1 ASTNGIAS
9 RAASRRPIDDL
20 PEPIMP
26 TSTTERGPSAAIS
39 VASSGVATASSVRA
53 ISGMSRPGLR
63 RGVPQTHRGHN
74 RPCTRIPRRFFTK
87 LHLAENRPQPM
98 PPRFQSW
105 RPATQGTEIPLTD
118 QPNPQP
124 PARRRGR
131 AAAVILGVA
140 LAGGLVG
147 AFATSSFSQGFGPPW
162 HMTVR
167 GPMGFGGPLTTD
179 QIVDRADRMVR
190 HVAIELDATPDQ
202 QQKLEAIVKSAVTD
216 L

>member
-1 ASTNGIAS
+1 
-9 RAASRRPIDDL
+9 
-20 PEPIMP
+20 M
-26 TSTTERGPSAAIS
+26 
-39 VASSGVATASSVRA
+39 
-53 ISGMSRPGLR
+53 
-63 RGVPQTHRGHN
+63 
-74 RPCTRIPRRFFTK
+74 
-87 LHLAENRPQPM
+87 
-98 PPRFQSW
+98 
-105 RPATQGTEIPLTD
+105 TD
-118 QPNPQP
+118 QPNPRP
-124 PARRRGR
+124 PTRHRGR

-140 LAGGLVG
+140 LAGGLIG

-216 L
+216 LAPMRDKIRTTHQRVRELLTAPNVDRAAIEKLRAEQIATMDTLSKRIAQAVGDAAEVLNPDQRKKLGDMLPPFGAPGRGGGYWHMWHRG